1 VSFASNAR
9 SCRANE
15 LDSRTLSR
23 ARTILARALDGG
35 EHLTRAELGAA
46 LRRGRIAASGLRLA
60 LITLDA
66 ELNHVICSGA
76 MRGKQFTY
84 ASFQSRVPRS
94 RQLTRDEALAE
105 LTRRYFASHGPATL
119 RDFAWWSG
127 LAMRDVKDGVEL
139 VRPAI
144 VREDVKD
151 LEYWRMASQSSV
163 PARAALVSLLPV
175 YDEYLIAYK
184 DREMVVGSGPLL
196 RDAYTNHLVIDGR
209 LAGSWK
215 HAIARDAV
223 TPRRESLSPD
233 HAGCDTRVAAGGR
246 TLRGVPRETSQA
258 STPLISMWRSLI
270 CATASG
276 RSATRSCSRI
286 SSTVNAAHSEFEEI
300 LAQNRVFFPRD
311 RFDDAS
317 RIVRRRWA
325 DQIHDVDRA
334 VATGEPGHLGPQHG
348 RIRQVVKQILGDH
361 RVRGMFRK
369 RQARQDP
376 RGAAVIWRS
385 SPAARTARSASAI
398 IGRDPSTAVIAA
410 PVAALAS
417 RMSMSPGPHPRST
430 IVPRRSGKSRTSPST
445 NS

>member
-1 VSFASNAR
+1 VERLILQRLANHKLLQSDLREAAAVVAWLGAVQSQDFAGAKWTLAQRATGLTAQAIDQAYASGAILRTHVMRPTWHFVTPADIGWLLTLTAPRVLRLHAR

-15 LDSRTLSR
+15 LDPRTLSR
-23 ARTILARALDGG
+23 ARTIFARALEGG

-46 LRRGRIAASGLRLA
+46 LRRGRVAASGLRLA
-60 LITLDA
+60 LITIDA

-94 RQLTRDEALAE
+94 RKLTRDEALAE

-163 PARAALVSLLPV
+163 PARASLVRLLPV

-223 TPRRESLSPD
+223 TLDVNHSR
-233 HAGCDTRVAAGGR
+233 AT
-246 TLRGVPRETSQA
+246 
-258 STPLISMWRSLI
+258 TP
-270 CATASG
+270 A
-276 RSATRSCSRI
+276 ATRG
-286 SSTVNAAHSEFEEI
+286 
-300 LAQNRVFFPRD
+300 LQ
-311 RFDDAS
+311 
-317 RIVRRRWA
+317 
-325 DQIHDVDRA
+325 RA
-334 VATGEPGHLGPQHG
+334 
-348 RIRQVVKQILGDH
+348 
-361 RVRGMFRK
+361 
-369 RQARQDP
+369 
-376 RGAAVIWRS
+376 
-385 SPAARTARSASAI
+385 AARYEAFL
-398 IGRDPSTAVIAA
+398 GK
-410 PVAALAS
+410 PVRLAL
-417 RMSMSPGPHPRST
+417 P
-430 IVPRRSGKSRTSPST
+430 
-445 NS
+445 